1 MNGGTCSAG
10 NWETVIND
18 EFPYTCDCADGFDGF
33 DCSRHICNQDAI
45 FQINCLDNFNVKIDV
60 TDAECFN
67 QEYPNLTLK
76 DLVVHASDSNDVTTE
91 NTCKAYTGTESGK
104 NLIFSDA
111 ALKASVETDSTS
123 LFIDGKVCSTD
134 PAFESTDTALVYKAK
149 LTTYIHD
156 SGVNILFEPAML
168 AVDFECK
175 YKQTVDGPVAIDSLI
190 LDKPEKDS
198 EIKVAEADI
207 SSLVI
212 TPSISVEQLDGSF
225 SSVTGDVILGS
236 KVKVTFTSSAD
247 TLDIHIGSCVA
258 GDAADSPTNSIDLIE
273 ADCFL
278 QSNTGALSFI
288 KPTNAGSFC
297 DTFCQ
302 TEMTMN
308 QFAFIDPSST
318 DNDNPD
324 LVFHMKCT
332 VEVGAADCQPARRRR
347 QAEGFKVIDVSYS
360 INGTHFTVDEGIAH
374 ALDSTSS
381 YKHLAPF
388 TAIVM
393 AFILS

>member
-1 MNGGTCSAG
+1 MAG

-67 QEYPNLTLK
+67 QEYPTLTLK

-134 PAFESTDTALVYKAK
+134 PVFESTDTALVYKAK

-175 YKQTVDGPVAIDSLI
+175 YKQTVDGPVVIDSLI

-258 GDAADSPTNSIDLIE
+258 GDAAESPTNSIDLIE

-278 QSNTGALSFI
+278 QSNTGALFFI
-288 KPTNAGSFC
+288 KPTSAGSTC

-308 QFAFIDPSST
+308 QFAFIDPSFT
-318 DNDNPD
+318 DNENPD
-324 LVFHMKCT
+324 LVFHMRCT
-332 VEVGAADCQPARRRR
+332 VELGAADCQQARRRR
-347 QAEGFKVIDVSYS
+347 QAEEFKVIDVSYS
-360 INGTHFTVDEGIAH
+360 INGSHFTVDEGIAH

-381 YKHLAPF
+381 YKHLAPL